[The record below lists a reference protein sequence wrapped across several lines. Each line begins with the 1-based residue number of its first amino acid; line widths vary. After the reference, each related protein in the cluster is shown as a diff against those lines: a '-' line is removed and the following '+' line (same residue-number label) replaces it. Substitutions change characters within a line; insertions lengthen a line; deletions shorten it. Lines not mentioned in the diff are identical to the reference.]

1 MAESKV
7 AIRYATSFLD
17 TAIEKNILDQVSS
30 DFELIYNSLNKSSD
44 LKRALK
50 SPVIKNDIKE
60 SIFAAIFKDK
70 ISNESFSYLNFIIS
84 KGREN
89 ILADIL
95 EKFFFI
101 RDEYLGVANV
111 QITSAFELTSEQKIQ
126 LQQKF
131 EAILNK
137 KVKANYVIDEKVI
150 GGFIA
155 KVGDTVYNASV
166 LNQLELLK
174 KQFLHS
180 SVSLN

>member
-1 MAESKV
+1 MADSKV
-7 AIRYATSFLD
+7 AIRYASSFLD
-17 TAIEKNILDQVSS
+17 TAIEKNLVDEIST
-30 DFELIYNSLNKSSD
+30 DFEFIYNSLNKSSD

-50 SPVIKNDIKE
+50 SPIIKNETKQ

-89 ILADIL
+89 ILSEIL
-95 EKFFFI
+95 EKFFYI

-111 QITSAFELTSEQKIQ
+111 QITSAFDLTSDQKLQ
-126 LQQKF
+126 MQQKF
-131 EAILNK
+131 ESFLNK
-137 KVKANYVIDEKVI
+137 KIKLTYALDEKMI

>member
-1 MAESKV
+1 MAQSKV
-7 AIRYATSFLD
+7 AIRYAISFLD
-17 TAIEKNILDQVSS
+17 TAIEKNILKQVSS

-50 SPVIKNDIKE
+50 SPIIKNEIKE
-60 SIFAAIFKDK
+60 SVFAAIYKDK
-70 ISNESFSYLNFIIS
+70 ISSESFSYLNFIIS

-89 ILADIL
+89 ILTDIL

-101 RDEYLGVANV
+101 RDEYLGIANV
-111 QITSAFELTSEQKIQ
+111 QITSAFELTSEQKMQ
-126 LQQKF
+126 LQKKF
-131 EAILNK
+131 ESILNK
-137 KVKANYVIDEKVI
+137 KVKANYVIDEKII

-174 KQFLHS
+174 KQFLHG